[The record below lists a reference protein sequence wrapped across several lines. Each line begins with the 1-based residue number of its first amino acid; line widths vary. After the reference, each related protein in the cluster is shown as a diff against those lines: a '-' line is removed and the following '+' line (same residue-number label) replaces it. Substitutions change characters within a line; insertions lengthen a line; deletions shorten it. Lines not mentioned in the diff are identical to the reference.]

1 MSIILIGF
9 MAVGKS
15 TIGQELA
22 KMLQRPFIDLDEW
35 IEKQEKHSISTLFD
49 QKGEAYFRQ
58 CEYQALKQWQDKPV
72 VIATGGGIVTHNASR
87 TLLKKHQNV
96 IGLELE
102 EAYLMRRLN
111 NKDVQATRPLLKQ
124 QTPADILSLYRHRL
138 AYYYEVTDNWFI
150 YSNESP
156 KILAEQIILFLK
168 DKTFV

>member
-49 QKGEAYFRQ
+49 EKGEAYFRQ

-72 VIATGGGIVTHNASR
+72 VIAT
-87 TLLKKHQNV
+87 
-96 IGLELE
+96 
-102 EAYLMRRLN
+102 RRRN
-111 NKDVQATRPLLKQ
+111 SDA
-124 QTPADILSLYRHRL
+124 
-138 AYYYEVTDNWFI
+138 
-150 YSNESP
+150 
-156 KILAEQIILFLK
+156 
-168 DKTFV
+168 